1 MGWSRKPVWP
11 YGHRGF
17 ESLPLRHLIKCCLW
31 RGDRVVEGARLE
43 IVCRVPP
50 YRGFESLS
58 LRHKCIVLCT
68 REGGSSSVGR
78 APGSQSGGRGFDPHL
93 LHQII
98 PESIDKNKN
107 RVLGRARWGGSGA
120 LHPQSAI
127 AGLNSRPEVLV
138 SQVRSEQSSAEDRIL
153 RNKELLNPVRTG
165 R

>member
-1 MGWSRKPVWP
+1 M
-11 YGHRGF
+11 
-17 ESLPLRHLIKCCLW
+17 
-31 RGDRVVEGARLE
+31 VEWAGLE
-43 IVCRVPP
+43 NQCGRTVTEGSNP
-50 YRGFESLS
+50 SLS
-58 LRHKCIVLCT
+58 AINLLIVSG
-68 REGGSSSVGR
+68 RGSSSVGR

-93 LHQII
+93 LHQIL
-98 PESIDKNKN
+98 PESIYKNKN

-120 LHPQSAI
+120 LYPQSAI